1 MWLETNKTV
10 IEGQFYLHF
19 DQHGQVSPVLTHFL
33 SRNSPKHPFLCS
45 FKTEA
50 LDSNFFDFRQ
60 MKQVLTKLLS
70 SMLCPH
76 AVATPKQEIWSFWN
90 FGLSPA
96 GCLALTVPLKW
107 CKPNFPLGWCLRN
120 DFTSKKSCLNKFVGI
135 LPSPGAIEIPF
146 FLWYLICYLPTRW
159 H

>member
-90 FGLSPA
+90 FWLSPA
-96 GCLALTVPLKW
+96 DCLTLTVPLNALSIYMLVHLVTLYISIW
-107 CKPNFPLGWCLRN
+107 NIYINLSESL
-120 DFTSKKSCLNKFVGI
+120 S
-135 LPSPGAIEIPF
+135 IEVY
-146 FLWYLICYLPTRW
+146 FLC
-159 H
+159 

>member
-1 MWLETNKTV
+1 MTPCRKIIKKQSATYFLKSLLFTWKLENFSKMWLGTNKTV

-19 DQHGQVSPVLTHFL
+19 DQHGQVSLALTHFL
-33 SRNSPKHPFLCS
+33 SKNSPKYPSLCS

-90 FGLSPA
+90 FRLSPA
-96 GCLALTVPLKW
+96 DCLTLTVPLM
-107 CKPNFPLGWCLRN
+107 
-120 DFTSKKSCLNKFVGI
+120 
-135 LPSPGAIEIPF
+135 
-146 FLWYLICYLPTRW
+146 
-159 H
+159 